1 MEMNIQTATTESVD
15 ETLRLQEVQK
25 KRRKQKMI
33 LSVILILACLVFLG
47 FWVFKNKKDLFGLEA
62 LLGIKKKDTA
72 LSNALSTQSSGLSEE
87 ELFQLAVEV
96 RNAGLIVQGV
106 MQCGW
111 TRKQLDLFGVPGS
124 KARTEFE
131 KVYTEC
137 VSREICQDVRGFPT
151 WARGKL
157 QFPGYRDV
165 DKIRELIAETKN
177 LPVQQQVMGASLP
190 LEENIPNAK
199 HAVPGPK
206 TANDEKIEEEE
217 RIQEIIEDNES
228 SKDEETPTESLKEKA
243 ESLKEKEA
251 AKEVSVSSKTEKT
264 TTPPAITA
272 TTKKRKLAKKEN
284 VRGVSAYP
292 PLNVPDMP
300 GTSVMSIDTSYAE
313 NQVLQG
319 NIPRESVENPNP
331 VDAIAHQ
338 MAATFEQIAYDSTK
352 DPRAALYSNARMPQS
367 ASITT
372 GNPMANKAIYVEKNT

>member
-1 MEMNIQTATTESVD
+1 MQMQIQTPTSDSVD
-15 ETLRLQEVQK
+15 ETLRVQELQK

-33 LSVILILACLVFLG
+33 LSIILILACLVFLG

-62 LLGIKKKDTA
+62 LIGRKKKE
-72 LSNALSTQSSGLSEE
+72 NAGTPADSSGVSEE
-87 ELFQLAVEV
+87 ELFQLAVDIKK
-96 RNAGLIVQGV
+96 AGLIVQGV

-111 TRKQLDLFGVPGS
+111 TRKQLDLFGPPGS

-131 KVYTEC
+131 KVYVEC
-137 VSREICQDVRGFPT
+137 VSREVCQDVRGFPT

-190 LEENIPNAK
+190 LEENIPDAQ

-206 TANDEKIEEEE
+206 TANDEKIEADE
-217 RIQEIIEDNES
+217 RIQEIIEENEEQAK
-228 SKDEETPTESLKEKA
+228 KDAEAQTEPEPQEKQVVKTPTSGT
-243 ESLKEKEA
+243 S
-251 AKEVSVSSKTEKT
+251 
-264 TTPPAITA
+264 
-272 TTKKRKLAKKEN
+272 KKRKLAPKKEN

-292 PLNVPDMP
+292 PLNVPNMP
-300 GTSVMSIDTSYAE
+300 GAYVMSIDTSYAE

-319 NIPRESVENPNP
+319 NVPRESMENPNP
-331 VDAIAHQ
+331 VEALANQ
-338 MAATFEQIAYDSTK
+338 MAATFEQIAYDAAR
-352 DPRAALYSNARMPQS
+352 DPSAALYSNARMPQS

-372 GNPMANKAIYVEKNT
+372 GDPMASKRIYVEKNT